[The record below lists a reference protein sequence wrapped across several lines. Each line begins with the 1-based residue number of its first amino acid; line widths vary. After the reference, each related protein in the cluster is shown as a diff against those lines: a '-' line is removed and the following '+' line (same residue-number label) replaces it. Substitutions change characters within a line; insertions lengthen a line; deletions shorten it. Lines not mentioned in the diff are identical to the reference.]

1 MDDVQTIIKEEKVI
15 DSALRDE
22 SSYGKSSAGGDDSL
36 DEYGLNVASFALRE
50 AHKVEQ
56 SENWQYRQQMNLK
69 SGDTEVVNENDRK
82 GTSWLNMIDLAGK
95 QQKIDDAGDSDSF
108 DDLRS
113 LVSTVSGRSKFSQRF
128 ERLDMM
134 R

>member
-1 MDDVQTIIKEEKVI
+1 MMDDVQSIIKEEKVI
-15 DSALRDE
+15 DSSLRDE
-22 SSYGKSSAGGDDSL
+22 SSYGKSSAGGDSL
-36 DEYGLNVASFALRE
+36 DEYGLNVASFALKE

-56 SENWQYRQQMNLK
+56 SENWQYRQQINLK

-82 GTSWLNMIDLAGK
+82 GASWLNMIDLAGK